1 MSSLTFQDMY
11 EQFTRS
17 RIVALAKDP
26 DYTGTVISSGSLTIE
41 KRYQFITAGTS
52 ANFGNVGFTGTIAA
66 GQFFYATA
74 SVAPTSWGSPAATI
88 YCGQLPSDIV
98 ENEIENTRLKFAA
111 IAEFCGATFTEDS
124 ATEIG
129 MAMKYYTMY
138 LLYVRS
144 QNEKQ
149 GETER
154 DIAIG
159 ILTELWGENVNTYLS
174 GQAKSEGTDES
185 LREKIATVDNIDYSE
200 DDIEDWD

>member
-26 DYTGTVISSGSLTIE
+26 DYTGTAISSGALTIE
-41 KRYQFITAGTS
+41 KRYEFITAGT
-52 ANFGNVGFTGTIAA
+52 AADFTNVGFTGTIAA
-66 GQFFYATA
+66 GEFFYATA
-74 SVAPTSWGSPAATI
+74 SAAPTAWGSATI

-111 IAEFCGATFTEDS
+111 IAEFCGATFTEDN
-124 ATEIG
+124 TTQIG
-129 MAMKYYTMY
+129 LAMKYYAMY

-159 ILTELWGENVNTYLS
+159 ILTELWGENVTLYLS

-185 LREKIATVDNIDYSE
+185 LREKIATVGNIDYSE